1 MGHLSL
7 HVVVCCRVGVGSG
20 EGVSG
25 DGVGEGPLPGSPD
38 SAPGHIWRL
47 SSPEMEAVKEDTFPW
62 IPQLF

>member
-1 MGHLSL
+1 M
-7 HVVVCCRVGVGSG
+7 GSG

-25 DGVGEGPLPGSPD
+25 DGVREGPLPGSPD